1 MPDAPIVPVGGDPDL
16 PQVCRF
22 SVDLSPSHLFGA
34 AVSLLIYLARRV
46 DARDVAGWQPWDIE
60 AHYVS
65 ADGGAVSTT
74 LGAVDSLRLVHG
86 LPVRDIPSHAG
97 QRHYPGLFWSA
108 TTRGHVWYESL
119 LELDRLWLADFD
131 PEVEW
136 IASQPV
142 WLVGLD
148 GTTRRRHV
156 PDLFLRSAQG
166 GYTLVDVKPE
176 KFAAKPEVAAVFD
189 WTGRLCAAKGWR
201 YEVWSEGPATLLANV
216 RFLAA
221 GRRREL
227 IDDDAVN
234 AVETAAA
241 AGMCPWP

>member
-1 MPDAPIVPVGGDPDL
+1 MLSIQISSAS
-16 PQVCRF
+16 CRF

-34 AVSLLIYLARRV
+34 AVSLLIYVARRV
-46 DARDVAGWQPWDIE
+46 DTGDVAGWQPLDIE

-65 ADGGAVSTT
+65 ADRGAVSTT

-156 PDLFLRSAQG
+156 PDLFLRSPRGDTRWWMSSRRSSRQSR
-166 GYTLVDVKPE
+166 K
-176 KFAAKPEVAAVFD
+176 
-189 WTGRLCAAKGWR
+189 WR
-201 YEVWSEGPATLLANV
+201 RSSTGPADPHRRGANQGQPHQEGSHLLPRARPN
-216 RFLAA
+216 RLHRPRD
-221 GRRREL
+221 G
-227 IDDDAVN
+227 
-234 AVETAAA
+234 
-241 AGMCPWP
+241 